1 MDRRSWPWKKKHSD
15 KTSTLP
21 DSVLATL
28 ASATSEGDQDISK
41 KVKYVQIPL
50 ESYTHLM
57 DLENEV
63 KTLNDQVNVLN
74 ENLSAAQSEITTKEN
89 HVKQHT
95 KVAEDAVAG
104 WEKAEA
110 EALALKNELESV
122 MLLKLT
128 AEDRASHLDGA
139 LKECM
144 KQIRNVKEEHE
155 KKLQENFLSKT
166 KQIEKIKLEFEAQLE
181 DLDQE
186 LHRSAAEI
194 AALSR
199 SLHDRSAMLMKINEE
214 KSQAEVDIEL
224 LKANIESCEREI
236 NSLKYEVHVVSKEL
250 EIRNEERNM
259 SLKSAEV
266 ANKNHLESVKKIA
279 KLEAECQRLR
289 GLVRKK
295 LPGPAALAQMKQE
308 VEYLGRDCAD
318 NRFRRSPVKN
328 FNPHL
333 SLHSEVSIDS
343 VQQCHKE
350 NEFLTARLLSTE
362 EETKMLKEALATLNS
377 ELQDSR
383 NMFAKAASKLRDME
397 EQLQVLNQHKISR
410 KISIE
415 TITESSPSQN
425 ASNPP
430 SLTSISEDGIDE
442 EGSSGEGWAT
452 EFKKEKHVSNGTN
465 KVDHQNHD
473 ELMDDFL
480 EMERL
485 ACSSTEINDAISV
498 PDNGDQNTSIDIS
511 HPGNLRVGQQLEL
524 DAKWTISNQVSL
536 NELQAKISILF
547 KPEFKDADVAKV
559 LEGIKRVMQDIVLP
573 PCSALYT
580 LNDKPSCEATNNEQN
595 ALQYVG
601 ENVEI
606 GICLNEDRKL
616 DDPTELHLEQE
627 LSSAVSQIHDFVVSV
642 GKEAMAVQ
650 DVSCGGYDFTQ
661 GIGEFSESVSRVLCK
676 KMSLVEFLLG
686 LAHVLAKVGEL
697 SINVLAYKG
706 IEREISS
713 DYIDKVTLL
722 ENNIARSTS
731 DTEILHEG
739 GLSPG
744 SMSNNMLCKCLLN
757 LDALNSE
764 KDTLAMELARY
775 TENLDHAKV
784 QLEETEK
791 LVIELKSHLASSEK
805 SNSLTE
811 TQLKCMAESYRSLE
825 NRAQALEI
833 ETNLLQTELEAV
845 KNELKEEKMNHKDA
859 LVKCKDLKEQIQ
871 RTENNSICALP
882 LAGDTHNKFKQ
893 EKNIADATEKLA
905 ECQETI
911 FLLGRQ
917 LKAMRPSVELSGPL
931 PYIEKH
937 QMNGDLMEDGDLT
950 ELENIVS
957 PNRMLPT
964 EGCESPSHMSN
975 SPVHPSYTEA
985 NILLRSPVNPKHPQH
1000 QHSKSSSSSSPGMT
1014 PEKNSRGFSRFFSS
1028 KSKKWLKDE

>member
-15 KTSTLP
+15 KTSTTP
-21 DSVLATL
+21 DSILATL
-28 ASATSEGDQDISK
+28 ASATSEGDQDNSK

-57 DLENEV
+57 DLEDEV

-74 ENLSAAQSEITTKEN
+74 ENLSSAQSEITTKEN

-110 EALALKNELESV
+110 EALALKDELESV
-122 MLLKLT
+122 TLLKLA

-155 KKLQENFLSKT
+155 KKLQENFLTKT

-186 LHRSAAEI
+186 LHRSAAEN

-214 KSQAEVDIEL
+214 KSQAEADIEL
-224 LKANIESCEREI
+224 LKTNIESGEREI
-236 NSLKYEVHVVSKEL
+236 NSLKYEVHIVSKEL

-259 SLKSAEV
+259 SMKSAEV

-279 KLEAECQRLR
+279 KLETECQRLR

-308 VEYLGRDCAD
+308 VEYLGRDGGE

-333 SLHSEVSIDS
+333 SLLSEVSLDS

-362 EETKMLKEALATLNS
+362 EETKMLKEALATRNS

-383 NMFAKAASKLRDME
+383 NMFAKAASKLREME
-397 EQLQVLNQHKISR
+397 EELQVLNQHKISR
-410 KISIE
+410 KLSIE
-415 TITESSPSQN
+415 TITEISPSQN

-430 SLTSISEDGIDE
+430 SLTSISEDEIDE
-442 EGSSGEGWAT
+442 EGSSGEGWAA
-452 EFKKEKHVSNGTN
+452 EFKKEKCVGNGTN
-465 KVDHQNHD
+465 KVDNQNHV

-498 PDNGDQNTSIDIS
+498 PENGDQNTSIEIS
-511 HPGNLRVGQQLEL
+511 HPGNLFVEQQLDS
-524 DAKWTISNQVSL
+524 DAKSTISNHVSMK
-536 NELQAKISILF
+536 ELQSKISMLF
-547 KPEFKDADVAKV
+547 KPESKDADVAEV
-559 LEGIKRVMQDIVLP
+559 LEGIKLVVQDITLP
-573 PCSALYT
+573 PCSALCT
-580 LNDKPSCEATNNEQN
+580 LNGELSAEATNNHQ
-595 ALQYVG
+595 
-601 ENVEI
+601 I
-606 GICLNEDRKL
+606 GICLNDDRKL
-616 DDPTELHLEQE
+616 DDTTELLLEQD
-627 LSSAVSQIHDFVVSV
+627 LSSAVSQINDFVVSM
-642 GKEAMAVQ
+642 GKEAMTIH
-650 DVSCGGYDFTQ
+650 DVSCGGHDFTQ
-661 GIGEFSESVSRVLCK
+661 DIGEFSESVSKVLCK

-686 LAHVLAKVGEL
+686 LAHVLAKVGDL
-697 SINVLAYKG
+697 SISVLGYKG
-706 IEREISS
+706 IGREINSS
-713 DYIDKVTLL
+713 DCVDKVTLL
-722 ENNIARSTS
+722 ENNITRSTS
-731 DTEILHEG
+731 DTEG
-739 GLSPG
+739 GLSPA
-744 SMSNNMLCKCLLN
+744 SMSDGTLCKCLSD
-757 LDALNSE
+757 LDALKSE
-764 KDTLAMELARY
+764 KDNMAMELARY
-775 TENLDHAKV
+775 TENLDLAKV
-784 QLEETEK
+784 HLEETEK
-791 LVIELKSHLASSEK
+791 LVMELKSQLVSSEK
-805 SNSLTE
+805 SNSLAE

-825 NRAQALEI
+825 NRAQALET
-833 ETNLLQTELEAV
+833 EVNLLRTELEAV
-845 KNELKEEKMNHKDA
+845 KNELKEEKMDHEDTK
-859 LVKCKDLKEQIQ
+859 VKCKDLEEQIQ
-871 RTENNSICALP
+871 RTENSSICALP
-882 LAGDTHNKFKQ
+882 SAGDTHNKFKQ

-911 FLLGRQ
+911 LLLGRQ
-917 LKAMRPSVELSGPL
+917 LKAMRPSVELTGSM

-937 QMNGDLMEDGDLT
+937 QMNEDLMEDGDHT
-950 ELENIVS
+950 EVENIVS
-957 PNRMLPT
+957 PHRILST
-964 EGCESPSHMSN
+964 EGCESPMN
-975 SPVHPSYTEA
+975 PSYTEA
-985 NILLRSPVNPKHPQH
+985 NLLLRSPINSKHPPH
-1000 QHSKSSSSSSPGMT
+1000 QHSKTSSSSSPGLT

-1028 KSKKWLKDE
+1028 KSKNG

>member
-15 KTSTLP
+15 KTSTTP

-28 ASATSEGDQDISK
+28 ASSTSEGDQDNTK

-57 DLENEV
+57 DLEDEV
-63 KTLNDQVNVLN
+63 KRLNDQVDVLN
-74 ENLSAAQSEITTKEN
+74 EKLSSAQSEITTKEN

-110 EALALKNELESV
+110 EALALKDELESV
-122 MLLKLT
+122 TLLKLT

-155 KKLQENFLSKT
+155 KKLQENFLTKT

-186 LHRSAAEI
+186 LHRSAAEND
-194 AALSR
+194 ALSR

-214 KSQAEVDIEL
+214 KSQAEADIEL
-224 LKANIESCEREI
+224 LKTNIESCEREI

-259 SLKSAEV
+259 SMKSAEV
-266 ANKNHLESVKKIA
+266 ANKNHLESVKKIS

-308 VEYLGRDCAD
+308 VEYLGRDSGE

-333 SLHSEVSIDS
+333 SLLPEVSLDS

-350 NEFLTARLLSTE
+350 NEYLTARLLSTE
-362 EETKMLKEALATLNS
+362 EETKMLKEALATRNS

-383 NMFAKAASKLRDME
+383 NMFAKAANKLRDME
-397 EQLQVLNQHKISR
+397 EQLEVINQQQISR
-410 KISIE
+410 KLSIE
-415 TITESSPSQN
+415 TITEISPSQI

-430 SLTSISEDGIDE
+430 SLTSVSEDGIDE
-442 EGSSGEGWAT
+442 EGSSGEGRAA
-452 EFKKEKHVSNGTN
+452 EFQKEKRVSNGTN
-465 KVDHQNHD
+465 KVGNQNHV

-485 ACSSTEINDAISV
+485 ACSSTAISDAIH
-498 PDNGDQNTSIDIS
+498 GDQNMSIDIS
-511 HPGNLRVGQQLEL
+511 HPGNLHVEQQLDV
-524 DAKWTISNQVSL
+524 DAKSTISSQVSMK
-536 NELQAKISILF
+536 ELQSKISMLF
-547 KPEFKDADVAKV
+547 KPESKDADVAKV
-559 LEGIKRVMQDIVLP
+559 LEGIKLVVQEIVLL

-580 LNDKPSCEATNNEQN
+580 LNGKPSAEATNNHQN
-595 ALQYVG
+595 ALQYAG
-601 ENVEI
+601 ENVKF

-616 DDPTELHLEQE
+616 DNTTELLLEQE
-627 LSSAVSQIHDFVVSV
+627 LSSAVSQIHDFVVSI

-661 GIGEFSESVSRVLCK
+661 GIGEFSESVSKVLCK
-676 KMSLVEFLLG
+676 KVSLVEFLLG

-697 SINVLAYKG
+697 SISVLGYKG
-706 IEREISS
+706 IEREINSS
-713 DYIDKVTLL
+713 YCVDKVTLL
-722 ENNIARSTS
+722 ENNITRSTS
-731 DTEILHEG
+731 DTEG
-739 GLSPG
+739 GLSSG
-744 SMSNNMLCKCLLN
+744 SMSNDTLCKCLSD
-757 LDALNSE
+757 LDALKSE
-764 KDTLAMELARY
+764 KDNMAMELARY
-775 TENLDHAKV
+775 TENLDLVKI

-791 LVIELKSHLASSEK
+791 LVVELKSQLVSSKK

-825 NRAQALEI
+825 NRAQALET
-833 ETNLLQTELEAV
+833 EVNLVRTELEAV
-845 KNELKEEKMNHKDA
+845 NIELKEEKMNHEDA
-859 LVKCKDLKEQIQ
+859 LVKCKDLEEQIQ
-871 RTENNSICALP
+871 RTENSSICALP
-882 LAGDTHNKFKQ
+882 SAGDTNNKFKQ

-911 FLLGRQ
+911 LLLGRQ
-917 LKAMRPSVELSGPL
+917 LKAMRPSVELTGSM

-937 QMNGDLMEDGDLT
+937 QMNEDLMEDGDHA

-957 PNRMLPT
+957 PYRMLHT

-975 SPVHPSYTEA
+975 SPMNPSYTEA
-985 NILLRSPVNPKHPQH
+985 NLLLRSPINSKHPQH
-1000 QHSKSSSSSSPGMT
+1000 QHSKSSSSSSPGLT

-1028 KSKKWLKDE
+1028 KSKNG